1 MIKIFSRFYSSSLLG
16 GNSFLELVS
25 LKPQQQVGMK
35 RFQLELSTSLLQ
47 MAMVRIMDT
56 LKNMM
61 RKLPLYGTSV
71 NQMTIPLLPALP

>member
-1 MIKIFSRFYSSSLLG
+1 MIKIFSRFYSPSLLG
-16 GNSFLELVS
+16 GNLFLELVG

-35 RFQLELSTSLLQ
+35 RFQLELSPSLLQ
-47 MAMVRIMDT
+47 LTMLKIMDT

-71 NQMTIPLLPALP
+71 NQMMIPLLPALP